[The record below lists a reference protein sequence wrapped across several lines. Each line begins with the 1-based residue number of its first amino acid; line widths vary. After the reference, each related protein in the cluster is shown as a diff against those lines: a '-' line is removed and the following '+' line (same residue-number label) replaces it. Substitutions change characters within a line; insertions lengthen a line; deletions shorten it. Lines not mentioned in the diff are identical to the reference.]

1 MLIANP
7 IYDTVFKYLMDDN
20 KVAKI
25 FLSAI
30 IGEEVEELELR
41 PTEYPDELDK
51 PSVTVYRL
59 DFAAKIRYKTGELK
73 LVLVE
78 IQKAKYPSDIM
89 RFRRY
94 LGHQYA
100 SENNNVK
107 IVMDVEAERYA
118 SIPILTIYFLGHKL
132 EHTDAPVIKVNR
144 QCIDVLTGKPLE
156 KKEEFIESLTHDSII
171 IQIPSLKNRRQTE
184 LLMLLS
190 VFDQSNR
197 YSSNHILNVEEE
209 DIPEKFHPII
219 RRLRK
224 AGSEKKI
231 RDNMTGEDFI
241 LEDLRMQA
249 RTIARQDE
257 IIAKQ
262 DKAIEE
268 QDKAI
273 EEKEKTIE
281 EKEREIEE
289 KEKTIEEKEREI
301 ERLKKLLQG
310 K

>member
-30 IGEEVEELELR
+30 IGEEIEELELR

-59 DFAAKIRYKTGELK
+59 DFAAKIRAKTGELK

-100 SENNNVK
+100 SENNSVQV
-107 IVMDVEAERYA
+107 VMDVGAERYTA
-118 SIPILTIYFLGHKL
+118 LPILTIYFLGHKL
-132 EHTDAPVIKVNR
+132 DHTDAPVIKVNR
-144 QCIDVLTGKPLE
+144 HCIDVVTGKPLE

-171 IQIPSLKNRRQTE
+171 IQIPALKNKRQTE

-197 YSSNHILNVEEE
+197 YSSSHILNVEEE

-219 RRLRK
+219 RRLRM
-224 AGSEKKI
+224 AGSEKKV

-241 LEDLRMQA
+241 LEDLKMQE
-249 RTIARQDE
+249 RTIARQAE
-257 IIAKQ
+257 IIAKN
-262 DKAIEE
+262 E
-268 QDKAI
+268 KAI
-273 EEKEKTIE
+273 EEKEKSIE
-281 EKEREIEE
+281 EKI
-289 KEKTIEEKEREI
+289 REI
-301 ERLKKLLQG
+301 ERLNKLLKG